1 MNNVNHRLGATDN
14 PYSIFR
20 LPEALTCWQ
29 AVAVMG
35 ASYFG
40 AALLAAL
47 GGMLGQ
53 VSVIFSVLLG
63 LAALLVVLAGTS
75 GAGVCLTD
83 LARAR
88 PYRGVFSYFVAGL
101 LSLPKLLGAGLLM
114 LLLYGAVLLGA
125 ALVLLVCKLPGI
137 GPLLLVVAIPV
148 LVLVVALALLGNYV
162 AGSIVGP
169 AIWDGERVMHSL
181 SITWSITRN
190 HPFAAIGKIIGGL
203 LLSGIFAAML
213 FGLIFLSSAIVA
225 AIGGPIIGMGMGMRF
240 DMGSLMGGEGGGHF
254 LGAGIGY
261 ALVFVTAMAFVF
273 LLPLMVG
280 VLTWCE
286 FSEKVDLGRIR
297 STTDQKLDEVNAKM
311 AEMKDKAQA
320 QVQAQVQAHTAA
332 PAAAPPGAGAS
343 AAGAAT
349 GSAAAGAPSP
359 TTTPAAP
366 VAPATAHCPRCAEA
380 VHHDDRFCEHCGQ
393 QL

>member
-1 MNNVNHRLGATDN
+1 MHHNKLLATDN
-14 PYSIFR
+14 QYSIFR

-29 AVAVMG
+29 AVSVMG

-63 LAALLVVLAGTS
+63 LVALVVIFAGTS

-88 PYRGVFSYFVAGL
+88 PYRGVVSYFVAGL
-101 LSLPKLLGAGLLM
+101 FSLPKLLGAGLLM
-114 LLLYGAVLLGA
+114 LLLYGAVLLCA
-125 ALVLLVCKLPGI
+125 ALVLLLCKLPGI

-181 SITWSITRN
+181 SITWGITRN

-213 FGLIFLSSAIVA
+213 FGLIAISSAIVA
-225 AIGGPIIGMGMGMRF
+225 AIGGPIIGMGMAMRF
-240 DMGSLMGGEGGGHF
+240 DMGNLMGGYGGGHF

-261 ALVFVTAMAFVF
+261 AVVFVTAMAFVL

-286 FSEKVDLGRIR
+286 FSEKVDLGSIR
-297 STTDQKLDEVNAKM
+297 STTDKALSEVNAKV
-311 AEMKDKAQA
+311 AEMKEKAQA
-320 QVQAQVQAHTAA
+320 QAQAPATAPEAA
-332 PAAAPPGAGAS
+332 PSGAA
-343 AAGAAT
+343 AAT
-349 GSAAAGAPSP
+349 GFTAAGVSSATATP
-359 TTTPAAP
+359 T
-366 VAPATAHCPRCAEA
+366 TAHCPRCSEE
-380 VHHDDRFCEHCGQ
+380 VYQDDRFCEHCGH
-393 QL
+393 QLG